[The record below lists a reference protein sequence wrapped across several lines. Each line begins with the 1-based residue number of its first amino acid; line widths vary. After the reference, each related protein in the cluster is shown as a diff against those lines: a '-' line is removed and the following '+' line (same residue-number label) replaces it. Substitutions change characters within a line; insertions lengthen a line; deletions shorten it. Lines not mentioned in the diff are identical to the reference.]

1 MSETIDEGVRTL
13 LLERI
18 EAFEHL
24 ELLRRMHRK
33 PEQRWTPQ
41 DVAEQLR
48 ISQTLAEAAL
58 EHLVRHQLIA
68 AATVEGEEGTMITAF
83 TYRPQ
88 DPALAA
94 TVDRLTL
101 AYDDSVLEI
110 MKLMSANAIERARNK
125 ALRFFSDAFILGKKK
140 KDG

>member
-1 MSETIDEGVRTL
+1 MSEPIDEGVRAL

-33 PEQRWTPQ
+33 PDQRWTPQ
-41 DVAEQLR
+41 DVTEQLR
-48 ISQTLAEAAL
+48 VSQTIAEAAL
-58 EHLVRHQLIA
+58 DHLVKQQLVA
-68 AATVEGEEGTMITAF
+68 AAPAEGEEGF
-83 TYRPQ
+83 LFSYQPQ
-88 DPALAA
+88 DPVLAA
-94 TVDRLTL
+94 TVDRLVQ
-101 AYDDSVLEI
+101 AYDDSILEI

-140 KDG
+140 DG